1 MIPTRTVLGATVWL
15 AVLAVLAGAL
25 IASGHRVGVPT
36 GWTLTEIRTWF
47 EHQPVTAT
55 FRLASL
61 GALILVLYLMV
72 STVAVLMAASA
83 RAARLPRLGR
93 LAEIIATPALKRAL
107 SGLLGLGITLSTSSA
122 TAYAGGPDATAV
134 AVTIDEQ
141 QPRGVATMRAL
152 GPEPAPVPAAMT
164 PVTEPT
170 MAPLWTIEPGDH
182 LWGLAEAALTA
193 AHGRAPTDAETTQL
207 VHDVVELNRDT
218 LVVPGHPDL
227 VLPGQVFVLPPLP

>member
-1 MIPTRTVLGATVWL
+1 MIPARTVLGATVWL
-15 AVLAVLAGAL
+15 AVLAVLASAL
-25 IASGHRVGVPT
+25 IASSDRVGIPT
-36 GWTLTEIRTWF
+36 GWTLTEIGTWF
-47 EHQPVTAT
+47 EHQPVSAT

-72 STVAVLMAASA
+72 STFAVLMAACA

-122 TAYAGGPDATAV
+122 TAHAGGPGATA
-134 AVTIDEQ
+134 APVTIDER
-141 QPRGVATMRAL
+141 PRGVATMRAL
-152 GPEPAPVPAAMT
+152 DPEPAPTPPAMT

-170 MAPLWTIEPGDH
+170 TPPHWTIEPGDH

-193 AHGRAPTDAETTQL
+193 ARGRAPTDAETTRL

-218 LVVPGHPDL
+218 LVVPDHPDL